1 MALIQ
6 ADKDPMGQAIAD
18 YHREGRAKKL
28 RVMSSMFDE
37 DEIPVSTLFRT
48 FEEMSDL
55 EKKALDSVQGHV
67 LDVGAG
73 SGCHTLE
80 LQRRGHR
87 VTAIDFSPLSVET
100 MRLRG
105 VIDALPTD
113 FHAPDFGGA
122 YQTIL
127 MLMNGSGIIGTLDG
141 MERFFAR
148 LDALLVPGGHVLMD
162 SSDLRYI
169 YEDENGE
176 LDWDP
181 EWGYYGE
188 VDYRMQYG
196 RVKGEPFN
204 WLYVDLETLTQQAA
218 AFGWAVELLYMGTH
232 YEYLAR
238 ITRKNG

>member
-105 VIDALPTD
+105 VIDALPSD
-113 FHAPDFGGA
+113 FHAPDFAGA
-122 YQTIL
+122 YHTIL

-148 LDALLVPGGHVLMD
+148 LDALLVPGGQVLMD

-188 VDYRMQYG
+188 VDYQMQYG